1 MKIEELMESWSKD
14 SIVDETS
21 INSELAKIPKLH
33 SKYLSIMTQHNLI
46 VKKLMTDYYKLKT
59 KKYEYYKGDF
69 SQEDYEETGWEI
81 FVKKTG
87 RDVTMY
93 IDSDKEL
100 NNILLKKVVHEEI
113 VDFCKAVLKEL
124 NNRTWQLKSYIDYE
138 RFLSGA

>member
-100 NNILLKKVVHEEI
+100 NKILLKKVVHEEI